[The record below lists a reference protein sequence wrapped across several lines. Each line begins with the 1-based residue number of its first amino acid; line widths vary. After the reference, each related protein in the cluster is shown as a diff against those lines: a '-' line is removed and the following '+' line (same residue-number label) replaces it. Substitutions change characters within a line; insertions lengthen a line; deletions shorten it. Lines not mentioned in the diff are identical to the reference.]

1 MELSGNVEAAAA
13 ARCLMGCPKSGGG
26 KWWFLV

>member
-1 MELSGNVEAAAA
+1 MELSGNVEAAA